1 MNYEHTSKLH
11 RLRTLHLFAGA
22 GGGILADILLGHQ
35 PVCAVE
41 IEPYCQQVLHAR
53 QKDGFLPWFPI
64 FDDVKTFDGKPWRG
78 LVEVVAGG
86 FPCQDISSAGKG
98 AGISGERSG
107 LWGEMARVVCEVR
120 PRYVFVE
127 NSPML
132 TIRGLG
138 VVLRDLAAMGY
149 DAKWCV
155 LGACDS
161 GAPHKRER
169 IWILGYLA
177 DSPKLLRY
185 VRDDNAGI
193 SMGGQ
198 VSESGNSSG
207 EETMADANSER
218 MEIGGCDIA
227 TAGASGRG
235 SIGGGN
241 GGGNGGGDIA
251 PCADENLAD
260 TASVRQSGSREHERQ
275 RRKETDRN
283 WQANWIV
290 NSGEAGCKWWIAEP
304 AVGRVAYG
312 VASRVDRLKATGN
325 GQVPQCAALA
335 WRILS
340 EGMI

>member
-1 MNYEHTSKLH
+1 MNHEHTNKLH

-78 LVEVVAGG
+78 LAEVVCGG

-127 NSPML
+127 NSSML
-132 TIRGLG
+132 TLRGLG
-138 VVLRDLAAMGY
+138 RVLRDLAEMGY
-149 DAKWCV
+149 NAKWCV
-155 LGACDS
+155 LGACDA
-161 GAPHKRER
+161 GAPHQRER
-169 IWILGYLA
+169 IWIFGYLA
-177 DSPKLLRY
+177 DAAKLLRNGG
-185 VRDDNAGI
+185 DNHAGS
-193 SMGGQ
+193 SMGRQ
-198 VSESGNSSG
+198 IPESGNCSG
-207 EETMADANSER
+207 AESLAESNGER
-218 MEIGGCDIA
+218 MEVGGRNTA
-227 TAGASGRG
+227 TSGASGCG

-241 GGGNGGGDIA
+241 GGGNGAGNIATSEDADMADAERGG
-251 PCADENLAD
+251 L
-260 TASVRQSGSREHERQ
+260 QSGNEQRTKQTAVKPSSNCGRSRRMQH
-275 RRKETDRN
+275 
-283 WQANWIV
+283 
-290 NSGEAGCKWWIAEP
+290 GEAWRIEP
-304 AVGRVAYG
+304 DVGRVAYG
-312 VASRVDRLKATGN
+312 VAFGMDRLKALGN

-335 WRILS
+335 WRTLS

>member
-1 MNYEHTSKLH
+1 MNHEHTSKLH

-98 AGISGERSG
+98 AGIEGERSG

-138 VVLRDLAAMGY
+138 TVLRDLAAMGY

-155 LGACDS
+155 LGACDA

-177 DSPKLLRY
+177 DSPKLFCNGG
-185 VRDDNAGI
+185 DNHAGI
-193 SMGGQ
+193 SIGRQ
-198 VSESGNSSG
+198 VPESGNSSG
-207 EETMADANSER
+207 AETMAAANSAQAHCEC
-218 MEIGGCDIA
+218 GGYGRHHVRGRVA
-227 TAGASGRG
+227 VGSGAKSIQQENGEADADNADGCGKAMGDAVCRG
-235 SIGGGN
+235 LQK
-241 GGGNGGGDIA
+241 
-251 PCADENLAD
+251 PEPQPLQEWPENRTIVGAF
-260 TASVRQSGSREHERQ
+260 SSGS
-275 RRKETDRN
+275 
-283 WQANWIV
+283 
-290 NSGEAGCKWWIAEP
+290 GWWATEP
-304 AVGRVAYG
+304 DVGRVANG
-312 VASRVDRLKATGN
+312 VAHRVDRLKAIGN

-340 EGMI
+340 EGII

>member
-1 MNYEHTSKLH
+1 MNHEHTSKLH

-64 FDDVKTFDGKPWRG
+64 FNDVKTFDGKPWRG

-107 LWGEMARVVCEVR
+107 LWAEMARVVCEVR

-132 TIRGLG
+132 TLRGLG
-138 VVLRDLAAMGY
+138 QVLRDLAAMGY
-149 DAKWCV
+149 DARWCV
-155 LGACDS
+155 LGACDA

-177 DSPKLLRY
+177 D
-185 VRDDNAGI
+185 
-193 SMGGQ
+193 
-198 VSESGNSSG
+198 
-207 EETMADANSER
+207 ADSER

-227 TAGASGRG
+227 TSGDGGRG
-235 SIGGGN
+235 SIDGGN
-241 GGGNGGGDIA
+241 GGGNGGGHIA
-251 PCADENLAD
+251 TSADADMGDSLCGRLSQPKPKPVQEWSKNRTIQRPCF
-260 TASVRQSGSREHERQ
+260 TSAS
-275 RRKETDRN
+275 
-283 WQANWIV
+283 
-290 NSGEAGCKWWIAEP
+290 WWATEP
-304 AVGRVAYG
+304 DLGRVAHG
-312 VASRVDRLKATGN
+312 VGNRVDRLKAIGN
-325 GQVPQCAALA
+325 GQVPACAALA
-335 WRILS
+335 WKILS
-340 EGMI
+340 GMA

>member
-1 MNYEHTSKLH
+1 MNYEQTSKLH

-98 AGISGERSG
+98 AGIEGERSG

-120 PRYVFVE
+120 PRFVLVE

-138 VVLRDLAAMGY
+138 VVLRDLAKMGY
-149 DAKWCV
+149 DAVWGV
-155 LGACDS
+155 LGAVHA

-169 IWILGYLA
+169 IWIVAYAA
-177 DSPKLLRY
+177 DRENDGKR
-185 VRDDNAGI
+185 G
-193 SMGGQ
+193 
-198 VSESGNSSG
+198 SGNSEWRALERVGQAALGTNRQTSNDRANG
-207 EETMADANSER
+207 CREDMADSER
-218 MEIGGCDIA
+218 GRLQGRNEQCA
-227 TAGASGRG
+227 RQTAIKS
-235 SIGGGN
+235 S
-241 GGGNGGGDIA
+241 
-251 PCADENLAD
+251 ENC
-260 TASVRQSGSREHERQ
+260 GYSRRMQ
-275 RRKETDRN
+275 L
-283 WQANWIV
+283 
-290 NSGEAGCKWWIAEP
+290 GEAWRIEP
-304 AVGRVAYG
+304 DLGRVAYG
-312 VASRVDRLKATGN
+312 VAFGVDRLKAIGN
-325 GQVPQCAALA
+325 GQVPAVAALA

-340 EGMI
+340 EVII